1 MGMRLRENLYQLVIG
16 LLLVLLALSMIF
28 PFLYILSISFTH
40 SSVYV
45 SGSLRLWPEKW
56 SLEAYKVIFLG
67 PGFTSALKSSLF
79 ITLVGTPLSILANCM
94 MAYML
99 SKPTLPG
106 RKLMLNLVVF
116 TMLFGPGLIPN
127 YLLIRNLG
135 LINSY
140 WAIILP
146 GLVGAWTL
154 LVMKS
159 FFQNIP
165 KEIEESAQMDGC
177 SELGVFFR
185 IVLPLS
191 KAMLAAFTLF
201 NAVGFW
207 NTYFNAVIYL
217 IDSDKWPL
225 QVFLQQVVMS
235 ANIDEFMGVDY
246 MRTLERNVPSEV
258 LKMASVVI
266 VTAPVI
272 IAYPFLQK
280 HFAKGVMIGSIKG

>member
-16 LLLVLLALSMIF
+16 FLLVLLALSMIF

-266 VTAPVI
+266 VTAPVL